1 MNTGL
6 LSGSLLLLLFMAGCS
21 DSSPA
26 SATPVVQAVSQE
38 LREVEWID
46 LLPEDDLA
54 ALMDRPAILD
64 GIVEGSAADDMAS
77 GLASQITSDTSLED
91 AAQMQRY
98 QAALESTRTR
108 AELNGVR
115 VRIPGFIVP
124 INFDDQQRVIEF
136 FLVPFFGACI
146 HVPPPPPNQIVH
158 VEVED
163 GFVLESIY
171 DPVWLEGVLFLEQ
184 NVNGLGQSA
193 YSLQLEK
200 RELYYD

>member
-26 SATPVVQAVSQE
+26 SAAPVVQAVSQE

>member
-1 MNTGL
+1 
-6 LSGSLLLLLFMAGCS
+6 
-21 DSSPA
+21 
-26 SATPVVQAVSQE
+26 
-38 LREVEWID
+38 
-46 LLPEDDLA
+46 
-54 ALMDRPAILD
+54 
-64 GIVEGSAADDMAS
+64 
-77 GLASQITSDTSLED
+77 
-91 AAQMQRY
+91 
-98 QAALESTRTR
+98 ESTRTR

-184 NVNGLGQSA
+184 NVNGLG
-193 YSLQLEK
+193 
-200 RELYYD
+200 